1 MGTAIARGVLAVQ
14 ARLRAAGNDNRLVRP
29 RWHKARF
36 AVRSHPFDNSR
47 YNEYIGNMTRGIQAE
62 IKQTKPFRSLE
73 EEVFVALMR
82 TADQLAWRGAEML
95 KQHGL
100 SPTQYNALRILRGA
114 GAKGLACSEIG
125 ERMINRDP
133 DITRLVD
140 RLERRGLV
148 RRRREQKDRRGIST
162 FITPAG
168 PGEVKTLERSVWGV
182 PPHPLGHLSEGRV
195 HLLVRSLGA
204 GTEEGRWVF

>member
-1 MGTAIARGVLAVQ
+1 MA
-14 ARLRAAGNDNRLVRP
+14 
-29 RWHKARF
+29 
-36 AVRSHPFDNSR
+36 
-47 YNEYIGNMTRGIQAE
+47 RGIQAE
-62 IKQTKPFRSLE
+62 IKQSKPFTSLE
-73 EEVFVALMR
+73 EEAFVALMR

-148 RRRREQKDRRGIST
+148 QRSRDKRDRRV
-162 FITPAG
+162 IT
-168 PGEVKTLERSVWGV
+168 TRIT
-182 PPHPLGHLSEGRV
+182 
-195 HLLVRSLGA
+195 GA
-204 GTEEGRWVF
+204 GLELL